1 MFLLRGNAIAHE
13 AVALLDFFI
22 AAFDHAA
29 DHYIR
34 LRIELVELHPQM
46 RGVLRG
52 VHLGGLGPGLLIDQL
67 ECIRVGEEGGQF
79 FLEMVGL
86 PGVLVDVVFDA
97 DLCGKV
103 STRYMSLSCWTS
115 SML

>member
-1 MFLLRGNAIAHE
+1 
-13 AVALLDFFI
+13 VALLDFFI

-34 LRIELVELHPQM
+34 LRIELVEFHPQM
-46 RGVLRG
+46 RGILRG
-52 VHLGGLGPGLLIDQL
+52 VHLGSLCPGLLIDQL
-67 ECIRVGEEGGQF
+67 QCVGVGEEGGQF

-86 PGVLVDVVFDA
+86 PGVLVDVVFDG
-97 DLCGKV
+97 DLNGKV
-103 STRYMSLSCWTS
+103 GTRYMSLSCWTS